1 MSTATSTIFGLIFLG
16 LGNASVFL
24 MYKLWG
30 YPFDHETRTSAAP
43 KSLMFI
49 HRAIGY
55 AYLILY
61 IFMMWHMV
69 PRLWNYQVELPPRTV
84 AHLMLGI
91 TIGVLLLVKISIL
104 RFFRHFEEAMPY
116 IGTALLICT
125 YLLIGLSIPFTLRES
140 VRQVSSN
147 VFSDASLQR
156 THTRLQMAG
165 LPPDAPLDQL
175 ATRRKLREGQDVL
188 LKKCVQC
195 HDLRTI
201 LARPRTPP
209 DWVRTVDRMAI
220 KPIIGE
226 PITLEDQWTVSAYLI
241 AITPELQVSAKEQRR
256 QRMQASQA
264 QNALAVL
271 TNLDEVADQVVVN
284 PDEVTD
290 EVIVNPDEVI
300 VNPDEV
306 IVNPDE
312 VEETDETP
320 AEDAY
325 DPEAARELF
334 EITCSL
340 CHDLSDV
347 DNVPPT
353 SEEETTELI
362 ARMIDNGLFLEE
374 EDIKIIAR
382 YLNETY
388 VNP

>member
-1 MSTATSTIFGLIFLG
+1 MSTATSTIFGLIFLA

-43 KSLMFI
+43 KSLMFV

-91 TIGVLLLVKISIL
+91 TIGVLLLVKVAIL

-125 YLLIGLSIPFTLRES
+125 YLLIGLSVPFTLRES

-147 VFSDASLQR
+147 IFSDASLQR

-165 LPPDAPLDQL
+165 LPPDAPLDKL

-220 KPIIGE
+220 KPMIGE
-226 PITLEDQWTVSAYLI
+226 PISLEDQWTVSAYLI

-271 TNLDEVADQVVVN
+271 TNPDEVAD
-284 PDEVTD
+284 
-290 EVIVNPDEVI
+290 EVIVDPEEGITNPDEVI
-300 VNPDEV
+300 VNL
-306 IVNPDE
+306 DE
-312 VEETDETP
+312 VEEIAEIP
-320 AEDAY
+320 AEDTY

>member
-1 MSTATSTIFGLIFLG
+1 MSTATSTIFGLVFLG

-61 IFMMWHMV
+61 IFMMWYMV

-125 YLLIGLSIPFTLRES
+125 YLLIGLSVPFTLRES

-147 VFSDASLQR
+147 VFSDASIER

-165 LPPDAPLDQL
+165 LPPDAPLDKL

-220 KPIIGE
+220 KPMIGE

-241 AITPELQVSAKEQRR
+241 AITPELQVSAKEQRK
-256 QRMQASQA
+256 QRMQVSQA
-264 QNALAVL
+264 QSALAVL
-271 TNLDEVADQVVVN
+271 TNPDEVA
-284 PDEVTD
+284 D
-290 EVIVNPDEVI
+290 EVIVNPDEVV
-300 VNPDEV
+300 VNPDEA

-312 VEETDETP
+312 VEEIDETP
-320 AEDAY
+320 AEDTY

-340 CHDLSDV
+340 CHELSDV

-382 YLNETY
+382 YMNETY

>member
-1 MSTATSTIFGLIFLG
+1 MSTATSTILGLIFLG

-43 KSLMFI
+43 KSLIFV

-91 TIGVLLLVKISIL
+91 TIGVLLLVKVSIL

-147 VFSDASLQR
+147 VFSDASIER
-156 THTRLQMAG
+156 THARLQMAG
-165 LPPDAPLDQL
+165 LPPDAPLDKL

-220 KPIIGE
+220 KPMIGE

-241 AITPELQVSAKEQRR
+241 AITPELQISAKEQRK
-256 QRMQASQA
+256 QRMQVNQA

-271 TNLDEVADQVVVN
+271 TNPNEVA
-284 PDEVTD
+284 D

-300 VNPDEV
+300 LNPDDEV

-312 VEETDETP
+312 VEEIEEAT
-320 AEDAY
+320 AEDTY
-325 DPEAARELF
+325 DPDAAKELF

>member
-1 MSTATSTIFGLIFLG
+1 MSTATSTILGLVFLG

-43 KSLMFI
+43 RSLMFI

-125 YLLIGLSIPFTLRES
+125 YLLIGLSVPFTLRES

-147 VFSDASLQR
+147 VFSDASIER

-165 LPPDAPLDQL
+165 LPPDAPLDKL

-226 PITLEDQWTVSAYLI
+226 PITQEEQWTVSAYLI
-241 AITPELQVSAKEQRR
+241 AITPDLQVSAKEQRK
-256 QRMQASQA
+256 QRMQVSQA

-271 TNLDEVADQVVVN
+271 TNPDEVA
-284 PDEVTD
+284 D

-312 VEETDETP
+312 VGEMDETP
-320 AEDAY
+320 TEEAY

>member
-43 KSLMFI
+43 KSLMFV

-140 VRQVSSN
+140 VRQVSSS
-147 VFSDASLQR
+147 VFSDASIER

-165 LPPDAPLDQL
+165 LPPDAPLDKL

-220 KPIIGE
+220 KPMIGE

-241 AITPELQVSAKEQRR
+241 AITPELQVSAKEQRK
-256 QRMQASQA
+256 QRIQVSQA

-271 TNLDEVADQVVVN
+271 TNPDEVA
-284 PDEVTD
+284 D

-312 VEETDETP
+312 VEETAETP
-320 AEDAY
+320 AEDTY

-362 ARMIDNGLFLEE
+362 VRMIDNGLFLEE

>member
-1 MSTATSTIFGLIFLG
+1 MSASISTIFGLVFLI

-30 YPFDHETRTSAAP
+30 YPFDHETHTSSAP
-43 KSLMFI
+43 KSLMRI

-91 TIGVLLLVKISIL
+91 TIGVLLLIKVSIL

-116 IGTALLICT
+116 IGTGLLICT
-125 YLLIGLSIPFTLRES
+125 YLLIGLSVPFTLREG
-140 VRQVSSN
+140 VLRVKSN
-147 VFSDASLQR
+147 VFSDASIER
-156 THTRLQMAG
+156 TYTRLQMAG
-165 LPPDAPLDQL
+165 LPSDAPLDKL
-175 ATRRKLREGQDVL
+175 ASRRKLREGQDVL

-201 LARPRTPP
+201 LARPRTPT

-220 KPIIGE
+220 KPMIGE
-226 PITLEDQWTVSAYLI
+226 PITQEDQWTVSAYLI
-241 AITPELQVSAKEQRR
+241 AITPELQVSAKAQRK
-256 QRMQASQA
+256 QQMQVSQA

-271 TNLDEVADQVVVN
+271 TNPDEVADAM
-284 PDEVTD
+284 
-290 EVIVNPDEVI
+290 IVNPDEVI

-312 VEETDETP
+312 VEETGETP

-325 DPEAARELF
+325 NPEAARELF

-347 DNVPPT
+347 DNAPPT
-353 SEEETTELI
+353 SEEGTTELI
-362 ARMIDNGLFLEE
+362 TRMIDNGLFLEE
-374 EDIKIIAR
+374 EDIKTIAR

>member
-1 MSTATSTIFGLIFLG
+1 MSTATSTILGLIFLG

-43 KSLMFI
+43 KSLMFV

-140 VRQVSSN
+140 TLR
-147 VFSDASLQR
+147 VFSDASIER

-165 LPPDAPLDQL
+165 LPPDAPLDKL

-220 KPIIGE
+220 KPMVGE
-226 PITLEDQWTVSAYLI
+226 PISLEDQWTVSAYLI

-271 TNLDEVADQVVVN
+271 TN
-284 PDEVTD
+284 PDEVVD

-300 VNPDEV
+300 VNPDEE

-312 VEETDETP
+312 VGETDETP
-320 AEDAY
+320 VEDAY

-382 YLNETY
+382 YMNETY

>member
-1 MSTATSTIFGLIFLG
+1 MSIATSTILGLVFLG

-30 YPFDHETRTSAAP
+30 YPFDHETRTSSAP
-43 KSLMFI
+43 KSLMLI

-116 IGTALLICT
+116 IGTVLLICT

-140 VRQVSSN
+140 ALRVKGN

-156 THTRLQMAG
+156 TYTRLQMAG
-165 LPPDAPLDQL
+165 LPPDAPLDKL
-175 ATRRKLREGQDVL
+175 ASRRKLREGQDVL

-220 KPIIGE
+220 KPMIGE
-226 PITLEDQWTVSAYLI
+226 PIVQEDQWTVSAYLI
-241 AITPELQVSAKEQRR
+241 AITPELQNSAKEQRK
-256 QRMQASQA
+256 QQIQVSQA
-264 QNALAVL
+264 QNALAAL
-271 TNLDEVADQVVVN
+271 TN
-284 PDEVTD
+284 PDD
-290 EVIVNPDEVI
+290 
-300 VNPDEV
+300 V

-312 VEETDETP
+312 VEETDEMS
-320 AEDAY
+320 AEDVY
-325 DPEAARELF
+325 NPEAAKELF

-374 EDIKIIAR
+374 EDIKTIAR

>member
-43 KSLMFI
+43 KSLMFV

-61 IFMMWHMV
+61 IFMMWYMV

-91 TIGVLLLVKISIL
+91 TIGVLLLVKVSIL

-125 YLLIGLSIPFTLRES
+125 YLLIGLSVPFTLRES
-140 VRQVSSN
+140 VRQVSSS
-147 VFSDASLQR
+147 VFSDASIER

-165 LPPDAPLDQL
+165 LPPDAPLDKL

-220 KPIIGE
+220 KPMIGE

-241 AITPELQVSAKEQRR
+241 AITPELQVSAKEQRK
-256 QRMQASQA
+256 QRIQVSQA

-271 TNLDEVADQVVVN
+271 TNPDEVA
-284 PDEVTD
+284 D

-312 VEETDETP
+312 VEETAETP
-320 AEDAY
+320 AEDTY
-325 DPEAARELF
+325 DPDAARELF

-362 ARMIDNGLFLEE
+362 VRMIDNGLFLEE

-382 YLNETY
+382 YLNDTY

>member
-16 LGNASVFL
+16 LANASVFL

-91 TIGVLLLVKISIL
+91 TIGVLLLVKVAIL

-125 YLLIGLSIPFTLRES
+125 YLLIGLSVPFTLRES

-147 VFSDASLQR
+147 IFSDASLQR

-165 LPPDAPLDQL
+165 LPPDAPLDKL

-220 KPIIGE
+220 KPMIGE
-226 PITLEDQWTVSAYLI
+226 PISVEDQWTVSAYLI

-271 TNLDEVADQVVVN
+271 TNPDEVVVN
-284 PDEVTD
+284 PDAVT
-290 EVIVNPDEVI
+290 VNPDEVI

-312 VEETDETP
+312 IEETDETP
-320 AEDAY
+320 AEDTY

-362 ARMIDNGLFLEE
+362 VRMIDNGLYLEE
-374 EDIKIIAR
+374 EDIKTIAR

-388 VNP
+388 VYP

>member
-16 LGNASVFL
+16 LANASVFL

-140 VRQVSSN
+140 VRQVSSS
-147 VFSDASLQR
+147 VFSDASIER

-165 LPPDAPLDQL
+165 LPPDAPLDKL

-220 KPIIGE
+220 KPMIGE

-271 TNLDEVADQVVVN
+271 TN
-284 PDEVTD
+284 PDEVGD

-312 VEETDETP
+312 VEESDETP
-320 AEDAY
+320 AEDVY
-325 DPEAARELF
+325 DAEAARELF

>member
-1 MSTATSTIFGLIFLG
+1 MSTATSTILGLIFLG

-43 KSLMFI
+43 KSLMFV

-140 VRQVSSN
+140 TRR
-147 VFSDASLQR
+147 VFSDASIER

-165 LPPDAPLDQL
+165 LPPDAPLDKL
-175 ATRRKLREGQDVL
+175 ATRRKLREGQEVL

-220 KPIIGE
+220 KPMIGE

-241 AITPELQVSAKEQRR
+241 AITPELQVSAKEQRK
-256 QRMQASQA
+256 QRMQVSQA
-264 QNALAVL
+264 RTALAVL
-271 TNLDEVADQVVVN
+271 TNPDEVA
-284 PDEVTD
+284 D

-300 VNPDEV
+300 VNPDDV
-306 IVNPDE
+306 IVNPDG
-312 VEETDETP
+312 VEETSETLV
-320 AEDAY
+320 EDAY

>member
-1 MSTATSTIFGLIFLG
+1 
-16 LGNASVFL
+16 
-24 MYKLWG
+24 
-30 YPFDHETRTSAAP
+30 
-43 KSLMFI
+43 
-49 HRAIGY
+49 
-55 AYLILY
+55 
-61 IFMMWHMV
+61 
-69 PRLWNYQVELPPRTV
+69 
-84 AHLMLGI
+84 
-91 TIGVLLLVKISIL
+91 
-104 RFFRHFEEAMPY
+104 MPY

-140 VRQVSSN
+140 TLR
-147 VFSDASLQR
+147 VFSDASIER

-175 ATRRKLREGQDVL
+175 ATRRKLREGQEVL

-220 KPIIGE
+220 KPMIGE
-226 PITLEDQWTVSAYLI
+226 PISLEDQWTVSAYLI

-271 TNLDEVADQVVVN
+271 TN
-284 PDEVTD
+284 PDAVGGEA
-290 EVIVNPDEVI
+290 IVNPDEVI

-312 VEETDETP
+312 VEEIAETP
-320 AEDAY
+320 VEDAY

-382 YLNETY
+382 YMNETY

>member
-16 LGNASVFL
+16 LANASVFL

-91 TIGVLLLVKISIL
+91 TIGVLLLVKVAIL

-125 YLLIGLSIPFTLRES
+125 YLLIGLSVPFTLRES
-140 VRQVSSN
+140 VRQVSSS

-165 LPPDAPLDQL
+165 LPPDAPLDKL

-220 KPIIGE
+220 KPMIGE
-226 PITLEDQWTVSAYLI
+226 PISLEDQWTVSAYLI

-271 TNLDEVADQVVVN
+271 TN
-284 PDEVTD
+284 PDEVGG

-312 VEETDETP
+312 VEETSETP
-320 AEDAY
+320 VEDAY

-382 YLNETY
+382 YMNETY

>member
-1 MSTATSTIFGLIFLG
+1 MSTATSTILGLIFLG

-43 KSLMFI
+43 KSLMFV

-61 IFMMWHMV
+61 IFMMWYMV

-125 YLLIGLSIPFTLRES
+125 YLLIGLSVPFTLRES

-147 VFSDASLQR
+147 VFSDASIER

-165 LPPDAPLDQL
+165 LPPDAPLDKL

-220 KPIIGE
+220 KPMIGE

-264 QNALAVL
+264 QDALAVL
-271 TNLDEVADQVVVN
+271 TNPDEVA
-284 PDEVTD
+284 D

-312 VEETDETP
+312 VEEIDETP
-320 AEDAY
+320 AEDVY
-325 DPEAARELF
+325 DPDAARELF

>member
-43 KSLMFI
+43 KSLMFV

-116 IGTALLICT
+116 IGTGLLICT
-125 YLLIGLSIPFTLRES
+125 YLLIGLSVPFTLRES
-140 VRQVSSN
+140 ALRVKGN

-156 THTRLQMAG
+156 THARLEMAG
-165 LPPDAPLDQL
+165 LPPDTPLDKL

-226 PITLEDQWTVSAYLI
+226 PITQEDQWTVSAYLI
-241 AITPELQVSAKEQRR
+241 AITPELQVSAKEQRK
-256 QRMQASQA
+256 QRKRASQA

-271 TNLDEVADQVVVN
+271 TNPDEVAD
-284 PDEVTD
+284 EA
-290 EVIVNPDEVI
+290 IVNPDEVI

-312 VEETDETP
+312 VEEIGETP

-340 CHDLSDV
+340 CHELSDV

>member
-16 LGNASVFL
+16 LANASVFL

-140 VRQVSSN
+140 TRR
-147 VFSDASLQR
+147 VFSDASIER

-165 LPPDAPLDQL
+165 LPPDAPLDKL

-220 KPIIGE
+220 KPMIGE
-226 PITLEDQWTVSAYLI
+226 PISLEDQWTVSAYLI

-271 TNLDEVADQVVVN
+271 TNPDEVADEVV
-284 PDEVTD
+284 
-290 EVIVNPDEVI
+290 VNPDEVI

>member
-1 MSTATSTIFGLIFLG
+1 MSTATSTILGLVFLG

-43 KSLMFI
+43 RSLMFI

-125 YLLIGLSIPFTLRES
+125 YLLIGLSVPFTLRES
-140 VRQVSSN
+140 VRQVSSK
-147 VFSDASLQR
+147 VFSDASIER

-165 LPPDAPLDQL
+165 LPPDAPLDKL

-201 LARPRTPP
+201 LIRPRTPP

-226 PITLEDQWTVSAYLI
+226 PITQEEQWTVSAYLI
-241 AITPELQVSAKEQRR
+241 AITPELQVSAKEQRK
-256 QRMQASQA
+256 QRMQVSQA

-271 TNLDEVADQVVVN
+271 TNPDEVA
-284 PDEVTD
+284 D

-312 VEETDETP
+312 VGETDETLT
-320 AEDAY
+320 EEAY

>member
-30 YPFDHETRTSAAP
+30 YPFDHETRASAAP
-43 KSLMFI
+43 KSLMFV

-61 IFMMWHMV
+61 IFMMWYMV

-125 YLLIGLSIPFTLRES
+125 YLLIGLSVPFTLRES
-140 VRQVSSN
+140 VRQVSSS
-147 VFSDASLQR
+147 VFSDASIER

-165 LPPDAPLDQL
+165 LPPDAPLDKL

-220 KPIIGE
+220 KPMIGE

-241 AITPELQVSAKEQRR
+241 AITPELQVSAKEQRK
-256 QRMQASQA
+256 QRMQVSQA
-264 QNALAVL
+264 QDALAVL
-271 TNLDEVADQVVVN
+271 TNPDEVA
-284 PDEVTD
+284 D

-312 VEETDETP
+312 VEEIDEAP

-325 DPEAARELF
+325 DPDAARELF

-362 ARMIDNGLFLEE
+362 VRMIDNGLFLEE

-382 YLNETY
+382 YMNETY

>member
-16 LGNASVFL
+16 LANASVFL

-49 HRAIGY
+49 HRVIGY
-55 AYLILY
+55 VYLILY

-91 TIGVLLLVKISIL
+91 TIGVLLLVKVAIL

-125 YLLIGLSIPFTLRES
+125 YLLIGLSVPFTLRES

-147 VFSDASLQR
+147 IFSDASLQR

-165 LPPDAPLDQL
+165 LPPDAPLDKL

-220 KPIIGE
+220 KPMIGE

-264 QNALAVL
+264 QSALAVL
-271 TNLDEVADQVVVN
+271 TNPDEVADEVVVN
-284 PDEVTD
+284 PDAVT
-290 EVIVNPDEVI
+290 VNPDEVI

-312 VEETDETP
+312 IEETDETP
-320 AEDAY
+320 AEDTY

-362 ARMIDNGLFLEE
+362 VRMIDNGLYLEE
-374 EDIKIIAR
+374 EDIKTIAR

-388 VNP
+388 VYP

>member
-43 KSLMFI
+43 KSLMFV

-125 YLLIGLSIPFTLRES
+125 YLLIGLSVPFTLRES

-147 VFSDASLQR
+147 VFSDASIER

-165 LPPDAPLDQL
+165 LPPDAPLDKL

-201 LARPRTPP
+201 LIRPRTPP

-226 PITLEDQWTVSAYLI
+226 PITQEDQWAVSAYLI
-241 AITPELQVSAKEQRR
+241 AITPELQISAKEQRK
-256 QRMQASQA
+256 QRMQVSQA

-271 TNLDEVADQVVVN
+271 TNPDEVADEAIVN
-284 PDEVTD
+284 PDEV
-290 EVIVNPDEVI
+290 VMNPDEVI

-312 VEETDETP
+312 VEEAGE
-320 AEDAY
+320 ALVEKAY

-353 SEEETTELI
+353 SEAETTELI
-362 ARMIDNGLFLEE
+362 VRMIDNGLFLEE
-374 EDIKIIAR
+374 EDIKTIAR

>member
-1 MSTATSTIFGLIFLG
+1 MSTATSTIFGLIFLA

-43 KSLMFI
+43 KSLMFV

-55 AYLILY
+55 TYLILY

-91 TIGVLLLVKISIL
+91 TIGVLLLVKVAIL

-125 YLLIGLSIPFTLRES
+125 YLLIGLSVPFTLRES

-147 VFSDASLQR
+147 IFSDASLQR

-165 LPPDAPLDQL
+165 LPPDAPLDKL

-220 KPIIGE
+220 KPMIGE
-226 PITLEDQWTVSAYLI
+226 PISLEDQWTVSAYLI

-271 TNLDEVADQVVVN
+271 TNPDEVAD
-284 PDEVTD
+284 
-290 EVIVNPDEVI
+290 EVIVDPEEGITNPDEVI
-300 VNPDEV
+300 VNL
-306 IVNPDE
+306 DE
-312 VEETDETP
+312 VEEIAEIP
-320 AEDAY
+320 AEDTY

>member
-1 MSTATSTIFGLIFLG
+1 MSTATSTIFGIVFLV

-43 KSLMFI
+43 KSLMFV

-116 IGTALLICT
+116 IGTGLLICT
-125 YLLIGLSIPFTLRES
+125 YLLIGLSVPFTLRES
-140 VRQVSSN
+140 ALRVKGN

-156 THTRLQMAG
+156 THARLEMAG
-165 LPPDAPLDQL
+165 LPPDTPLDKL

-220 KPIIGE
+220 KPMIGE
-226 PITLEDQWTVSAYLI
+226 PITQEDQWTVSAYLI
-241 AITPELQVSAKEQRR
+241 AITPELQVSAKEQRK
-256 QRMQASQA
+256 QQMQASRA

-271 TNLDEVADQVVVN
+271 TNPDEVA
-284 PDEVTD
+284 
-290 EVIVNPDEVI
+290 DEVI

-312 VEETDETP
+312 VEETGETP

-347 DNVPPT
+347 DSVPPT

-374 EDIKIIAR
+374 EDIKTIAR

>member
-1 MSTATSTIFGLIFLG
+1 MSTATSTILGLIFLG

-43 KSLMFI
+43 KSLMFV

-69 PRLWNYQVELPPRTV
+69 PRLWNYQIELPPRTV

-140 VRQVSSN
+140 TLR
-147 VFSDASLQR
+147 VFSDASIER

-165 LPPDAPLDQL
+165 LPPDAPLDEL

-220 KPIIGE
+220 KPMIGE
-226 PITLEDQWTVSAYLI
+226 PISLEDQWTVSAYLI

-271 TNLDEVADQVVVN
+271 TNPDEVAG
-284 PDEVTD
+284 

-300 VNPDEV
+300 VNPDEE

-312 VEETDETP
+312 VEETDETS
-320 AEDAY
+320 AEDTY
-325 DPEAARELF
+325 DPEAAKELF
-334 EITCSL
+334 EITCSF

-382 YLNETY
+382 YMNETY

>member
-16 LGNASVFL
+16 LANASVFL

-140 VRQVSSN
+140 VRQVSSR
-147 VFSDASLQR
+147 VFSDASIER

-165 LPPDAPLDQL
+165 LPPDAPLDKL

-220 KPIIGE
+220 KPMIGE
-226 PITLEDQWTVSAYLI
+226 PISLEDQWTVSAYLI

-271 TNLDEVADQVVVN
+271 TNPDEVADEVV
-284 PDEVTD
+284 
-290 EVIVNPDEVI
+290 VNPDEVI

>member
-1 MSTATSTIFGLIFLG
+1 MSTATSTIFGLVFLG

-30 YPFDHETRTSAAP
+30 YPFDHETQTSSAP
-43 KSLMFI
+43 KSLMRV

-125 YLLIGLSIPFTLRES
+125 YLLIGLSVPFTLRES
-140 VRQVSSN
+140 ALRVKGN

-156 THTRLQMAG
+156 THARLQMAG
-165 LPPDAPLDQL
+165 LPPDAPLDKL
-175 ATRRKLREGQDVL
+175 ASRRKLREGQDVL

-220 KPIIGE
+220 KPMIGE
-226 PITLEDQWTVSAYLI
+226 PITQEDQWTVSAYLI
-241 AITPELQVSAKEQRR
+241 AITPELQVSAKEQRK
-256 QRMQASQA
+256 QQIQVSQA
-264 QNALAVL
+264 QNAIAVL
-271 TNLDEVADQVVVN
+271 T
-284 PDEVTD
+284 
-290 EVIVNPDEVI
+290 NPDEVI

-306 IVNPDE
+306 DE
-312 VEETDETP
+312 TGEVPAEET
-320 AEDAY
+320 Y
-325 DPEAARELF
+325 DPEAAKELF

-362 ARMIDNGLFLEE
+362 ARMIDNGLFIEE
-374 EDIKIIAR
+374 EDIKTIAR

>member
-1 MSTATSTIFGLIFLG
+1 MSTATSTIFGLVFLG

-43 KSLMFI
+43 KSLMFV

-61 IFMMWHMV
+61 IFMMWYMV

-125 YLLIGLSIPFTLRES
+125 YLLIGLSVPFTLRES

-147 VFSDASLQR
+147 VFSDASIER

-165 LPPDAPLDQL
+165 LPPDAPLDML

-220 KPIIGE
+220 KPMIGE

-241 AITPELQVSAKEQRR
+241 AITPELQVSAKEQRK
-256 QRMQASQA
+256 QRMQVSQA
-264 QNALAVL
+264 QDALAVL
-271 TNLDEVADQVVVN
+271 TNPDEVA
-284 PDEVTD
+284 D

-320 AEDAY
+320 AEDVY
-325 DPEAARELF
+325 DPNAARELF

-382 YLNETY
+382 YMNETY

>member
-1 MSTATSTIFGLIFLG
+1 MSIATSTILGLVFLG

-30 YPFDHETRTSAAP
+30 YPFDHETRTSEAP
-43 KSLMFI
+43 KSLMFV

-125 YLLIGLSIPFTLRES
+125 YLLIGLSVPFTLRES
-140 VRQVSSN
+140 VRQVSSS
-147 VFSDASLQR
+147 VFSDASIER

-165 LPPDAPLDQL
+165 LPPDAPLDKL

-226 PITLEDQWTVSAYLI
+226 PITQEDQWTVSAYLI
-241 AITPELQVSAKEQRR
+241 AITPELQVSAKEQRK
-256 QRMQASQA
+256 QRMQVSQA

-271 TNLDEVADQVVVN
+271 TS
-284 PDEVTD
+284 PDEV
-290 EVIVNPDEVI
+290 VVNPDEVI

-312 VEETDETP
+312 VEETDETST
-320 AEDAY
+320 EDTY
-325 DPEAARELF
+325 DPEVARELF

-353 SEEETTELI
+353 SEEETTDLI

>member
-1 MSTATSTIFGLIFLG
+1 MSTATSTILGLVFLG

-43 KSLMFI
+43 KSLMFV

-147 VFSDASLQR
+147 VFSDTSIER
-156 THTRLQMAG
+156 TYTRLQMAG
-165 LPPDAPLDQL
+165 LPPDAPLDKL

-226 PITLEDQWTVSAYLI
+226 PITQADQWTVSAYLI
-241 AITPELQVSAKEQRR
+241 AITPELQVSAKEQRK
-256 QRMQASQA
+256 QQMQVNQA
-264 QNALAVL
+264 QSALASL
-271 TNLDEVADQVVVN
+271 TS
-284 PDEVTD
+284 PDEVT
-290 EVIVNPDEVI
+290 EEAIMTPG
-300 VNPDEV
+300 
-306 IVNPDE
+306 E
-312 VEETDETP
+312 VEEIEETT
-320 AEDAY
+320 AEDTY
-325 DPEAARELF
+325 DPEAAKELF

-362 ARMIDNGLFLEE
+362 ARMIDNGLFIEE
-374 EDIKIIAR
+374 EDIRTIAR
-382 YLNETY
+382 YMNETY

>member
-1 MSTATSTIFGLIFLG
+1 M
-16 LGNASVFL
+16 FL

-30 YPFDHETRTSAAP
+30 YPFDRETRTSAAP
-43 KSLMFI
+43 KSLVFV

-125 YLLIGLSIPFTLRES
+125 YLLISLSIPFTLRES
-140 VRQVSSN
+140 ALRVKRD

-165 LPPDAPLDQL
+165 LPPDAPLDKL
-175 ATRRKLREGQDVL
+175 ATRRKLREGQKVL

-201 LARPRTPP
+201 LVRPRTPP
-209 DWVRTVDRMAI
+209 DWMRTVARMAI
-220 KPIIGE
+220 KPMIGE

-241 AITPELQVSAKEQRR
+241 AITPELQVSAKQQRR

-271 TNLDEVADQVVVN
+271 TN
-284 PDEVTD
+284 PDEV
-290 EVIVNPDEVI
+290 VA
-300 VNPDEV
+300 NPDEV

-312 VEETDETP
+312 VEETDETS
-320 AEDAY
+320 AEDVY

-362 ARMIDNGLFLEE
+362 ARMIDNGLFLEQ

-382 YLNETY
+382 YMNETY
-388 VNP
+388 VNQ

>member
-1 MSTATSTIFGLIFLG
+1 MSTATSTILGLVFLG

-43 KSLMFI
+43 KSLMFV

-125 YLLIGLSIPFTLRES
+125 YLLIGLSVPFTLRES
-140 VRQVSSN
+140 VRQVSGY
-147 VFSDASLQR
+147 VFSDASIER

-165 LPPDAPLDQL
+165 LPPDAPLDKL
-175 ATRRKLREGQDVL
+175 ATRRKLREGQEVL

-226 PITLEDQWTVSAYLI
+226 PISQEDQWTVSAYLI

-271 TNLDEVADQVVVN
+271 TNPDEVGDQVVVN
-284 PDEVTD
+284 PDEV
-290 EVIVNPDEVI
+290 ILNPDEV
-300 VNPDEV
+300 V
-306 IVNPDE
+306 VNPDE
-312 VEETDETP
+312 VEETVEATAEET
-320 AEDAY
+320 Y
-325 DPEAARELF
+325 DPAAAKELF

>member
-1 MSTATSTIFGLIFLG
+1 MSTATSTILGLVFLG

-43 KSLMFI
+43 KSLMFV

-91 TIGVLLLVKISIL
+91 TIGVLLLVKVSIL

-147 VFSDASLQR
+147 VFSDASIER

-165 LPPDAPLDQL
+165 LPPDAPLEKL

-226 PITLEDQWTVSAYLI
+226 PITLENQWTVSAYLI
-241 AITPELQVSAKEQRR
+241 AITPELQISAKEQRK
-256 QRMQASQA
+256 QRMQVSQA

-271 TNLDEVADQVVVN
+271 TN
-284 PDEVTD
+284 PDEVVG
-290 EVIVNPDEVI
+290 EVVVNPDEVI

-306 IVNPDE
+306 ILNPDE
-312 VEETDETP
+312 VEETDQV
-320 AEDAY
+320 AVEDAY
-325 DPEAARELF
+325 DPEAAKELF